1 MTGSVSTIVF
11 PLYPS
16 LGLLAVSSDA
26 GVQGSV
32 WSGERTRAV
41 FTVLLVLSSGY
52 ESAIARVSC
61 CIYAF
66 LAILD
71 CGRVLGFAVVIM
83 WCSWDGVG
91 TGHVRIRRWNR
102 GTEWIHSR
110 FGFRVARKRIV
121 GFNIT
126 ISCSIQFDSV
136 AIWLEILRCYPVFLV
151 GAWNK

>member
-1 MTGSVSTIVF
+1 MFYLKKNRTNSFTARSPGSRRGATRTLKPPAITARMAAAMTGSVSTIIF

-32 WSGERTRAV
+32 WSGERTIAV
-41 FTVLLVLSSGY
+41 FTVPLVLSTGY

-71 CGRVLGFAVVIM
+71 CGRVLGFTVVIM

-102 GTEWIHSR
+102 GTE
-110 FGFRVARKRIV
+110 
-121 GFNIT
+121 
-126 ISCSIQFDSV
+126 
-136 AIWLEILRCYPVFLV
+136 
-151 GAWNK
+151 